1 MASFYPGTTEECTVN
16 NFNDFFFQWDIFY
29 FLGGNFCEGK
39 YNLIYEKMTSSHGAI
54 PVEINLG
61 RIFFRG
67 ILYARHRCTVN
78 NFDDFFLMGPFLKEN

>member
-1 MASFYPGTTEECTVN
+1 MI
-16 NFNDFFFQWDIFY
+16 FFLWDIFLL
-29 FLGGNFCEGK
+29 FRGNFSEGK
-39 YNLIYEKMTSSHGAI
+39 YNLIYEKTASSHGAK

-78 NFDDFFLMGPFLKEN
+78 NFNDFFSYGTFFERKLMDRGNNV